1 MRDPRTRQLAVAH
14 CEAAA
19 QVIRQHL
26 IDRGAYGNQPKA
38 MTGPVALAYFVGW
51 SEGALRTAGFAPESE
66 DGLDAL
72 GNMLWVIFDESL
84 LPGVSNGAIGT
95 AYFDFRRAI
104 LRKDAAVQD
113 AYRAGFQDFARYNE
127 KGGPPAR
134 LGDVFKH
141 HPEPAAQARRLRTA

>member
-1 MRDPRTRQLAVAH
+1 MRDPRTHSLALAH

-26 IDRGAYGNQPKA
+26 IDRGAYGNQAKN

-51 SEGALRTAGFAPESE
+51 SEGALRSAGFAPESE

-84 LPGVSNGAIGT
+84 LPGVSNGAIAT

-104 LRKDAAVQD
+104 LRRDAAVQD

-127 KGGPPAR
+127 KGAPPAR
-134 LGDVFKH
+134 LGGVFR
-141 HPEPAAQARRLRTA
+141 PRREPLRARRLERA